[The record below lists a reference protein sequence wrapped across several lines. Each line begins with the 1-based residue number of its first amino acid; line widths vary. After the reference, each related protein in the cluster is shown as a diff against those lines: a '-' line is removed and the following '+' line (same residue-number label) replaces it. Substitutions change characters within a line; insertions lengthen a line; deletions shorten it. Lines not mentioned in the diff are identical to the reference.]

1 MICVKETKLIHH
13 NSFKKKK
20 KESCYFSF
28 IPTAFQ
34 LGVTITCSQRG
45 LLPYVYAFL
54 TVRHRNTLPSTTRP
68 DLWSNKKSLMEITLP
83 DPTWRRL
90 QNLVFSSFQRR
101 STPFHYFTL
110 LDKRDIQPPVISYK
124 TLPEGE
130 KKNLFP

>member
-1 MICVKETKLIHH
+1 MSKKQ
-13 NSFKKKK
+13 NSFTIIRSKKKRNHAI
-20 KESCYFSF
+20 SPS
-28 IPTAFQ
+28 FQ